1 MTMMLLPIDLLEM
14 VLPMDGIE
22 IILHLL
28 FGCLL
33 KVPVK

>member
-1 MTMMLLPIDLLEM
+1 MIMMLLLIDLLEM
-14 VLPMDGIE
+14 VHHMVGIE

-33 KVPVK
+33 KAPVK